1 MNIRPSSTLERLRL
15 ATGTI
20 EQAGAPGRNEL
31 DETQELN
38 YRRIAQAIVKSGFQ
52 GFVAHEFNPK
62 RDPLTSLKQAALLMD
77 V

>member
-1 MNIRPSSTLERLRL
+1 MYGRATAYRPNR
-15 ATGTI
+15 
-20 EQAGAPGRNEL
+20 AGVPGRNEL

-38 YRRIAQAIVKSGFQ
+38 YRRVAQSIVESGFQ

-62 RDPLTSLKQAALLMD
+62 RDPLTSLKQAVLLID